1 MEKMLII
8 QFSLQKMYDKH
19 FLINFSREQ
28 FKIKQHKLVAV

>member
-19 FLINFSREQ
+19 FLINFLGNSL
-28 FKIKQHKLVAV
+28 KIKQHKLVAV